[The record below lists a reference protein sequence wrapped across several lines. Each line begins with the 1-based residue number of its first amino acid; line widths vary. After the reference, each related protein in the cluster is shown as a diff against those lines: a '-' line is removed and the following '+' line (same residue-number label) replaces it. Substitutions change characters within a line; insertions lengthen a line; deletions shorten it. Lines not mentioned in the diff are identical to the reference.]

1 MQENSNALPA
11 ILGIFVKFRKV
22 LGQNCQVMVSGRPY
36 ATHPT
41 IRDGTKMTILTK
53 SAFFASG
60 LLLLTVAADAQQS
73 SGPRFGGPNAVENQ
87 VETDSGETWDAW
99 KQKLKDDLGL
109 VLSVDYT
116 AVMLTANETFDDKFG
131 SGGIA
136 RLFGTFDLFKVENG
150 TLVYKFEHRHA
161 YGSVSPF
168 DFSLGQIGYV
178 GLQEAPFNDSN
189 FRTQNLYWRQ
199 RMNEGRSVLIAGFL
213 DVTDY
218 LDAFALAS
226 PWLHFMNFAF
236 STGSATIGLPNDAAL
251 GVAFG
256 TMLTDRIYLIAG
268 LTDTNGDPS
277 RPFEGFDTFFS
288 ENEYF
293 KSIEIGY
300 TSSQERI
307 ILDNYHLTFWQK
319 DAQTEANIPSG
330 WGVNF
335 SASRY
340 LNENLMPFLRGG
352 FTDDAGSLLEASVSG
367 GVGYQ
372 TEAFDGLLGGA
383 VNWGR
388 PNEDTFGPGL
398 DDQLALE
405 VFYRASVG
413 RRGALTIDVQYIND
427 PAINPSESSIWMF
440 NLRGRVAF

>member
-1 MQENSNALPA
+1 MN
-11 ILGIFVKFRKV
+11 ITF
-22 LGQNCQVMVSGRPY
+22 
-36 ATHPT
+36 
-41 IRDGTKMTILTK
+41 LTK
-53 SAFFASG
+53 LAFMTFGLSILAVSA
-60 LLLLTVAADAQQS
+60 AAEET
-73 SGPRFGGPNAVENQ
+73 SGPGFGGPNAVENQ
-87 VETDSGETWDAW
+87 VESDFGETWDAW
-99 KQKLKDDLGL
+99 KQNLKDEFGL

-116 AVMLTANETFDDKFG
+116 AVVLTANETFDDKEG
-131 SGGIA
+131 TGGIA
-136 RLFGTFDLFKVENG
+136 RLYGTFDLFNVDNG

-178 GLQEAPFNDSN
+178 GLQEPPFNDSD

-199 RMNEGRSVLIAGFL
+199 RMNDGRSVLTAGIL

-236 STGSATIGLPNDAAL
+236 STGSATIGLPNDAAV

-256 TMLTDRIYLIAG
+256 TMLTDNFYLIAG
-268 LTDTNGDPS
+268 ITDTNGDPS
-277 RPFEGFDTFFS
+277 DPFKGFDNFFS
-288 ENEYF
+288 DNEYF
-293 KSIEIGY
+293 TSVEIGY
-300 TSSQERI
+300 TSSRERI
-307 ILDNYHLTFWQK
+307 IFDNYHLTLWHK
-319 DAQTEANIPSG
+319 DRQVAANIPSG

-340 LNENLMPFLRGG
+340 LNDKMMPFLRGG
-352 FTDDAGSLLEASVSG
+352 ITEDAGSLLEASISG

-372 TEAFDGLLGGA
+372 TVAFDGLLGAA

-388 PNEDTFGPGL
+388 PNEGTFGPNL

-405 VFYRASVG
+405 LFYRASLGERSAVTVD
-413 RRGALTIDVQYIND
+413 LQYIQD
-427 PAINPSESSIWMF
+427 PAINPFESSIWMLGF
-440 NLRGRVAF
+440 RGRVAF

>member
-1 MQENSNALPA
+1 MLAVSALAQE
-11 ILGIFVKFRKV
+11 
-22 LGQNCQVMVSGRPY
+22 
-36 ATHPT
+36 
-41 IRDGTKMTILTK
+41 
-53 SAFFASG
+53 
-60 LLLLTVAADAQQS
+60 TV
-73 SGPRFGGPNAVENQ
+73 GPGFGGPNAVENQ
-87 VETDSGETWDAW
+87 VESDFGETWDTW

-116 AVMLTANETFDDKFG
+116 AVVLTANETFDDKEG
-131 SGGIA
+131 TGGIA
-136 RLFGTFDLFKVENG
+136 RIFGTFDLFNIQNG

-178 GLQEAPFNDSN
+178 SLQEPPFNDTD

-199 RMNEGRSVLIAGFL
+199 RMNDGRSVLIAGIL

-236 STGSATIGLPNDAAL
+236 STGSATIGLPNDAAVGL
-251 GVAFG
+251 AFG

-268 LTDTNGDPS
+268 FTDTNGDPS
-277 RPFEGFDTFFS
+277 DPFEGFDSFFS
-288 ENEYF
+288 DNEYF

-300 TSSQERI
+300 TTSQERI
-307 ILDNYHLTFWQK
+307 IFDNYHITLWQK
-319 DAQTEANIPSG
+319 DAQTAANIPSG
-330 WGVNF
+330 WGINF

-340 LNENLMPFLRGG
+340 LNENFMPFLRGG
-352 FTDDAGSLLEASVSG
+352 FTEDAGSLLEASVSG

-413 RRGALTIDVQYIND
+413 RRAALTIDLQ
-427 PAINPSESSIWMF
+427 
-440 NLRGRVAF
+440 

>member
-1 MQENSNALPA
+1 MN
-11 ILGIFVKFRKV
+11 
-22 LGQNCQVMVSGRPY
+22 
-36 ATHPT
+36 
-41 IRDGTKMTILTK
+41 MTFLTK
-53 SAFFASG
+53 SAFLAILLSNLAVSAFAQE
-60 LLLLTVAADAQQS
+60 AP
-73 SGPRFGGPNAVENQ
+73 GPSFGGPNAVEAQ
-87 VETDSGETWDAW
+87 VESDFGETWDAW
-99 KQKLKDDLGL
+99 KQNLKDDFGL

-116 AVMLTANETFDDKFG
+116 AVVLTANETFDDKDG

-136 RLFGTFDLFKVENG
+136 RLYGTFDLFNVENG

-178 GLQEAPFNDSN
+178 GLQEPPFNDSD

-199 RMNEGRSVLIAGFL
+199 RMNDGRSVLTAGIL

-236 STGSATIGLPNDAAL
+236 STGSATIGLPNDAAV

-256 TMLTDRIYLIAG
+256 TMLTDKFYLIAG
-268 LTDTNGDPS
+268 ITDTNGDPS
-277 RPFEGFDTFFS
+277 DPFKGFDNFLS
-288 ENEYF
+288 DNEYF
-293 KSIEIGY
+293 TSVEIGY

-307 ILDNYHLTFWQK
+307 IFDNYHVTLWHK
-319 DAQTEANIPSG
+319 DRQVAANIPSG

-340 LNENLMPFLRGG
+340 LNDRMMPFLRGG
-352 FTDDAGSLLEASVSG
+352 ITEDAGSLLEASISG

-372 TEAFDGLLGGA
+372 TVAFDGLLGAA

-388 PNEDTFGPGL
+388 PNEDTFGPDL

-405 VFYRASVG
+405 VFYRASLGERFAVTVD
-413 RRGALTIDVQYIND
+413 LQYIQD
-427 PAINPSESSIWMF
+427 PAINPFESSIWMF
-440 NLRGRVAF
+440 GFRGRVAF

>member
-1 MQENSNALPA
+1 MN
-11 ILGIFVKFRKV
+11 
-22 LGQNCQVMVSGRPY
+22 M
-36 ATHPT
+36 AT
-41 IRDGTKMTILTK
+41 LTK
-53 SAFFASG
+53 SVFFAFVLSI
-60 LLLLTVAADAQQS
+60 LAVSTSAQES
-73 SGPRFGGPNAVENQ
+73 SRPAFGGPDAVENQ
-87 VETDSGETWDAW
+87 VVSDFGDSWDAW
-99 KQKLKDDLGL
+99 KQKLRDDLGL

-116 AVMLTANETFDDKFG
+116 AVMLTANETFDDKDG
-131 SGGIA
+131 AGGIA
-136 RLFGTFDLFKVENG
+136 RIYGTFDLFNVENG

-178 GLQEAPFNDSN
+178 GLQEPAFNDTD

-199 RMNEGRSVLIAGFL
+199 RMNDGRSVLIAGIL

-236 STGSATIGLPNDAAL
+236 STGSATIGLPNDAAV

-256 TMLTDRIYLIAG
+256 TMLNDNFYLIAG

-277 RPFEGFDTFFS
+277 DPFKGFDNFFS
-288 ENEYF
+288 DNEYF

-300 TSSQERI
+300 TSSQDRI
-307 ILDNYHLTFWQK
+307 IFDNYHLTFWHK
-319 DAQTEANIPSG
+319 DRQDQANVPSG

-340 LNENLMPFLRGG
+340 LNDNLMPFLRGG
-352 FTDDAGSLLEASVSG
+352 YAEDAGSLLEASISG
-367 GVGYQ
+367 GMGYQ
-372 TEAFDGLLGGA
+372 TEAFDGLLGAA

-405 VFYRASVG
+405 VFYRVAAG
-413 RRGALTIDVQYIND
+413 RHTALTFDVQYIQD
-427 PAINPSESSIWMF
+427 PAINPLESSIWMF
-440 NLRGRVAF
+440 NLRGRIAF

>member
-1 MQENSNALPA
+1 M
-11 ILGIFVKFRKV
+11 
-22 LGQNCQVMVSGRPY
+22 
-36 ATHPT
+36 
-41 IRDGTKMTILTK
+41 KMAILTK
-53 SAFFASG
+53 SAFIASG
-60 LLLLTVAADAQQS
+60 LLLLAVTATAQQS
-73 SGPRFGGPNAVENQ
+73 EGPGFGGPNAVENQ
-87 VETDSGETWDAW
+87 VESDFGETWDAW
-99 KQKLKDDLGL
+99 

-116 AVMLTANETFDDKFG
+116 AAMLTANETFDDKDG

-136 RLFGTFDLFKVENG
+136 RIYGTFDLFNVQNG

-178 GLQEAPFNDSN
+178 GLQEPPFNDTD

-199 RMNEGRSVLIAGFL
+199 RMNDGRSVLIAGIL

-236 STGSATIGLPNDAAL
+236 STGSATIGLPNDGAL

-256 TMLTDRIYLIAG
+256 TMLTDKFYLIAG
-268 LTDTNGDPS
+268 FTDTNGDPS
-277 RPFEGFDTFFS
+277 DPFEGFDSFFS
-288 ENEYF
+288 DNEYF

-307 ILDNYHLTFWQK
+307 ILDNYHLTFWHK
-319 DAQTEANIPSG
+319 DAQTAANIPSG

-340 LNENLMPFLRGG
+340 LNENFMPFLRGG
-352 FTDDAGSLLEASVSG
+352 FTEDAGSLLEASVSG
-367 GVGYQ
+367 GVGY
-372 TEAFDGLLGGA
+372 
-383 VNWGR
+383 
-388 PNEDTFGPGL
+388 PNEDTFGPDL

-413 RRGALTIDVQYIND
+413 RRAALTIDLQYIND